1 MLKPIFIIPLILSFF
16 TIPFLKKKEVLP
28 PGCVKI
34 EENVFIDQTEVRNVD
49 YREFMHWL
57 KRKHG
62 ERSDEYQTMLPDTN
76 LWVIFKAHKISYF
89 RSGAY
94 HFYPVVGVSYDQ
106 AVAYCKWRSDRVNE
120 YFYLNENKFSFKV
133 LDTLKIENVP
143 RIFEYRL
150 PTRKEW
156 EQVAKTEY
164 DPKELKKIE
173 RKKLETGQFFDP
185 NRTKRSDVK
194 VVIAKCGVFPPNAL
208 QVFEIFGNVAEMI
221 DEKGIAKGGSWKHPK
236 EECTVEKDFTYD
248 IPNNWLGFRCACN
261 KVGL

>member
-1 MLKPIFIIPLILSFF
+1 MENQIPLDGTKPTS
-16 TIPFLKKKEVLP
+16 
-28 PGCVKI
+28 
-34 EENVFIDQTEVRNVD
+34 
-49 YREFMHWL
+49 
-57 KRKHG
+57 
-62 ERSDEYQTMLPDTN
+62 
-76 LWVIFKAHKISYF
+76 
-89 RSGAY
+89 
-94 HFYPVVGVSYDQ
+94 
-106 AVAYCKWRSDRVNE
+106 VACAPYG
-120 YFYLNENKFSFKV
+120 
-133 LDTLKIENVP
+133 TP
-143 RIFEYRL
+143 
-150 PTRKEW
+150 
-156 EQVAKTEY
+156 AKTTA
-164 DPKELKKIE
+164 KKIE